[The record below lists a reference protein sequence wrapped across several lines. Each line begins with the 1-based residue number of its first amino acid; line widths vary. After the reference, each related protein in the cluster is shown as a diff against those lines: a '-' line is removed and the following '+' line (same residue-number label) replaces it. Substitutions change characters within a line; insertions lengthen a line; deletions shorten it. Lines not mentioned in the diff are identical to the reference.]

1 MRVLIPILFG
11 FTSCDAVSMPM
22 ETALSA
28 VGVSCGEV
36 ATLPDG
42 TFATAVL
49 MVGTISVEP
58 EVYEVYAAPLSWEQV
73 GSDVYAECPE
83 DAQTDASIHSIV
95 VYYAATL

>member
-11 FTSCDAVSMPM
+11 FTECDAVSMPT
-22 ETALSA
+22 ETAPSA

-49 MVGTISVEP
+49 MVSTISVEP
-58 EVYEVYAAPLSWEQV
+58 EVYEVYAAPLPWEQV
-73 GSDVYAECPE
+73 GPDVYVACPE
-83 DAQTDASIHSIV
+83 QDQIDASIHSIV